1 MAKVIYLTGLEELEK
16 LDATCKET
24 FRFGARHCRVE
35 NAGRLR
41 LVSDLQCDIKKIIKG
56 TPQFIAIC
64 RLLPGEDIPDAL
76 PIINHGIF

>member
-41 LVSDLQCDIKKIIKG
+41 LVSDLQCDIKKII
-56 TPQFIAIC
+56 
-64 RLLPGEDIPDAL
+64 RELPSSLQYADCYQGRISPM
-76 PIINHGIF
+76 HYQ